1 MPEAEVFMVDHLS
14 NMEGRM
20 DDMSYV
26 QRMERDETE
35 KRMNMLFRPD
45 GEKEAASFDA
55 NSVLD
60 EAYETVNEGNTT
72 DTSSGLDGDSLLARS
87 QGATKIQQE
96 TTAEKSASKL
106 FQPKKIV
113 EEGIMSSSDGEEQ
126 ETETAPRD

>member
-87 QGATKIQQE
+87 
-96 TTAEKSASKL
+96 
-106 FQPKKIV
+106 
-113 EEGIMSSSDGEEQ
+113 
-126 ETETAPRD
+126 